1 MNKNYFL
8 TKIFLII
15 IFSFPILH
23 LSFKDKEFSQIENR
37 PLESFP
43 KLTKKDFLSGEFSK
57 NLNSYLEDHFPF
69 RNNFISLKS
78 SFEILMGRTDINE
91 IYLGDNNYLIEMF
104 DKIDFETTKRN
115 IELIN
120 DFSQD
125 KNVTLML
132 IPTSTEI
139 LKEYLPEFS
148 LRVDQKEYLNYIGNS
163 LNENIKFINPIY
175 ALNSNKNKYIYY
187 RTDHHYTTL
196 GAYYSYLKF
205 CEEFNITPYLLED
218 FNIKEVSTN
227 FLGSL
232 FSKVIIPYQERD
244 VVNIFEPKKENKLK
258 VYYSNGKISNSL
270 YEFSHLNN
278 PRNIYNIFLDN
289 NHPTIKIT
297 TSINNNKKICVIK
310 DSYANSFIPFLSNHF
325 EEIHV
330 IDLRFYSSNITNYLK
345 ENDLKDILFY
355 YNVKNFSEDNYLIF
369 IENKED

>member
-1 MNKNYFL
+1 M
-8 TKIFLII
+8 
-15 IFSFPILH
+15 
-23 LSFKDKEFSQIENR
+23 
-37 PLESFP
+37 
-43 KLTKKDFLSGEFSK
+43 KLATEEYLKKCKYK
-57 NLNSYLEDHFPF
+57 NL
-69 RNNFISLKS
+69 
-78 SFEILMGRTDINE
+78 
-91 IYLGDNNYLIEMF
+91 
-104 DKIDFETTKRN
+104 
-115 IELIN
+115 
-120 DFSQD
+120 
-125 KNVTLML
+125 
-132 IPTSTEI
+132 
-139 LKEYLPEFS
+139 
-148 LRVDQKEYLNYIGNS
+148 
-163 LNENIKFINPIY
+163 
-175 ALNSNKNKYIYY
+175 NKYIYY

-218 FNIKEVSTN
+218 FNIKEVSRD

-232 FSKVIIPYQERD
+232 FSKVIIPYQKRD

-258 VYYSNGKISNSL
+258 VYYSNGKVSNSL

-297 TSINNNKKICVIK
+297 TSVNNNKKICVIK

-330 IDLRFYSSNITNYLK
+330 IDLRFYSSNISNYLK

-369 IENKED
+369 IENKGD